1 MFTLSQS
8 LVDKITNDN
17 KIGEIET
24 EMIEAI
30 KMTEEEIE
38 ITIEGTTEIESLK
51 KVSLRRSGSPIPAQ
65 N

>member
-1 MFTLSQS
+1 MFILSQS

-38 ITIEGTTEIESLK
+38 ITIEGTTEIESLR
-51 KVSLRRSGSPIPAQ
+51 KVSLRRSGSPIPARK
-65 N
+65 